1 MAYLNV
7 AIPIELGHLI
17 NAVSSLFSNP
27 SLDFKEVLSKPTMK
41 LIQLYLYQSLATFEY
56 ITLLSI
62 AGERMAAAIRRDL
75 FNHILQ
81 LDMEFFDRTKTGE
94 IMDRLTSDVQEFKSS
109 FKLLISQGMRASTQ
123 IVGSAISL
131 YYISPT
137 LATIAGLVI
146 PTIIAGGTLF
156 GSLLRQLSRQAQTQ
170 LAKSTGIAYEAI
182 ANIRTTR
189 AFGAEEKQYE

>member
-1 MAYLNV
+1 MNV

-17 NAVSSLFSNP
+17 NAVSSLLNNR
-27 SLDFKEVLSKPTMK
+27 SLDFRELLSKPTMK
-41 LIQLYLYQSLATFEY
+41 LIQLYIYQAIATFEY

-75 FNHILQ
+75 FDRVLQ

-131 YYISPT
+131 YCISPT
-137 LATIAGLVI
+137 LATVAGLVI
-146 PTIIAGGTLF
+146 PTLIAGGTLF
-156 GSLLRQLSRQAQTQ
+156 GSLLRALSRQAQTQ
-170 LAKSTGIAYEAI
+170 LATSTGIAYEAI

-189 AFGAEEKQYE
+189 AFGAEQKQHQ